1 MNKAAARGV
10 VVAAACVAAAVSA
23 TTSTVMFHEC
33 VVNPTA
39 CDAAD
44 TATAFLQVFGT
55 RKSSPSV
62 GDPTVTVFTRDLVA
76 DTKRYD
82 EKARKTVTDKILKPG
97 VVLKFVS
104 GGDTYELEALRTKGG
119 LLQSFKLNGWS
130 ILFNR
135 PYEDQMDGTSFWP
148 APQSVWGWPPPRE
161 LDPTPSN
168 DYNTEYDLSVD
179 EDGKS
184 FKMTSPVSKRF
195 NIRVSKKATV
205 DAERLAFVLDYE
217 IENMGSEPQRWA
229 PWEISRVKP
238 NGLTFF
244 LTGTHTSSGS
254 WPKLPTTQEGGVTWF
269 SQEVSDTGKLFADTK
284 FAAPGSS
291 KAWLAHTD
299 GKLLFV
305 KCFDRIRTKDAAP
318 GEDQVEIYDGGDYE
332 EVEQQG
338 AYRLIEPSKT
348 LRWRVSWFLRRVPD
362 SAKAQVGN
370 KELADFAGSLCY

>member
-1 MNKAAARGV
+1 MASIMNLAGHPLRLEHHRGSGAGPMARALRKMSIMLMRDVASALRISGGAPGLRRRRSIRIISVQASGDETRASGFGV
-10 VVAAACVAAAVSA
+10 GEGGRSRRGRWPASPRSGCSA
-23 TTSTVMFHEC
+23 RDPRVDVLARIGAGTHIRC
-33 VVNPTA
+33 
-39 CDAAD
+39 CDA
-44 TATAFLQVFGT
+44 LLSGPP
-55 RKSSPSV
+55 RSV
-62 GDPTVTVFTRDLVA
+62 APCVSRI
-76 DTKRYD
+76 
-82 EKARKTVTDKILKPG
+82 EILKPG

-269 SQEVSDTGKLFADTK
+269 SQDAPRVRGAGAGAVAGIVGMHCVSL
-284 FAAPGSS
+284 AAGR
-291 KAWLAHTD
+291 LD
-299 GKLLFV
+299 
-305 KCFDRIRTKDAAP
+305 C
-318 GEDQVEIYDGGDYE
+318 
-332 EVEQQG
+332 G
-338 AYRLIEPSKT
+338 ATHRRCRAL
-348 LRWRVSWFLRRVPD
+348 SWCL
-362 SAKAQVGN
+362 
-370 KELADFAGSLCY
+370 